1 MSVEVPGVPAVGIT
15 DVRAEV
21 RPDQKAQA
29 IASLQH
35 EPGSDRVRR
44 VVMVGD
50 GVNDAPAL
58 AQADLGIAVGG
69 GSDIAKETGGIVL
82 VSGSVHGVATAI
94 RLSRATMR
102 TIRQNLV
109 GASLY
114 NVIAIPIAGGVLYPW
129 TGHLL
134 DPMLA
139 AGLMAASSL
148 TVVANSLRLRR
159 VHV

>member
-1 MSVEVPGVPAVGIT
+1 VLLGDRLGGIPT
-15 DVRAEV
+15 
-21 RPDQKAQA
+21 A
-29 IASLQH
+29 IA
-35 EPGSDRVRR
+35 
-44 VVMVGD
+44 
-50 GVNDAPAL
+50 
-58 AQADLGIAVGG
+58 
-69 GSDIAKETGGIVL
+69 
-82 VSGSVHGVATAI
+82 
-94 RLSRATMR
+94 LSRATMR